1 MVAAL
6 MKPWLAAR
14 YRVKKTRWFRVE
26 SAIFL
31 FTRRVLAYFRV
42 NPAKKLQSTQFFL
55 SGAPVL
61 IHRPVN
67 LGLTRGN
74 RKGGGGGRQR
84 KIGDFSFRGI
94 LQPTTFLHS
103 FFSFPSVA
111 QPARISILGRQLQQR
126 HPSASPAG
134 EYIHWLIYTHIY
146 IYVCTRCIHKKIHT
160 YIYMCIYLSIH
171 IYVYMYIYI
180 YVYIHV
186 YIN

>member
-74 RKGGGGGRQR
+74 RKGGGGADKKKSATFLFEVSCSQR
-84 KIGDFSFRGI
+84 RSYIRSFRF
-94 LQPTTFLHS
+94 LQLRNQLEFL
-103 FFSFPSVA
+103 FSDANFN
-111 QPARISILGRQLQQR
+111 RDIHLHLLQ
-126 HPSASPAG
+126 ASTYIDS
-134 EYIHWLIYTHIY
+134 YIHIYIYMYVRDVYIKKYTHIY
-146 IYVCTRCIHKKIHT
+146 ICVSIYP
-160 YIYMCIYLSIH
+160 YIYMYTCIYT
-171 IYVYMYIYI
+171 YMYIYM
-180 YVYIHV
+180 YT
-186 YIN
+186 